1 MLRRTYKSRESRGN
15 PIITLPSKT
24 VTVVPLS
31 FNESEQHFYQEL
43 LQRTRTMFNEYILQG
58 VVMHQYAMIL
68 SLLLAVRQAC
78 DHPFLLLSRAKDV
91 LQRQEEEV
99 VQKALTTDIIERIYE
114 VAFQGKKEV
123 EAYAESVLREL
134 KEKTVEDLICP
145 VKDGCAKLGLDLQFI
160 DSSQTGVY
168 ILFTLFL

>member
-1 MLRRTYKSRESRGN
+1 MLRRTYKSRDSRGN

-68 SLLLAVRQAC
+68 SLLLAV
-78 DHPFLLLSRAKDV
+78 S
-91 LQRQEEEV
+91 
-99 VQKALTTDIIERIYE
+99 
-114 VAFQGKKEV
+114 
-123 EAYAESVLREL
+123 S
-134 KEKTVEDLICP
+134 
-145 VKDGCAKLGLDLQFI
+145 GL
-160 DSSQTGVY
+160 
-168 ILFTLFL
+168 